1 MPTTAARTGLVFNI
15 QKYSLHD
22 GPGIRTIV
30 FLKGCPLRCLWCANP
45 EGLLPVPQ
53 TGWDSRACLGCGAC
67 VAACPAGL
75 HRILP
80 GQDGT
85 VQHGGD
91 RAGACLG
98 CGACIAAC
106 PAGSLTLWGRRMTV
120 AEVLDVVSQDEAFYR
135 TSGGGV
141 TLGGGEVGL
150 QPAFAGALLAACQE
164 QGFHTALET
173 CGFMPWPTLASL
185 VKRADLTLYDLK
197 HADDAAH
204 KRLTGRS
211 NATILDNLGRL
222 ARTGADVLVRIPLV
236 PGYNDDPATLTA
248 ALDRIRELCGKAPG
262 FQGVELL
269 PYHAFGAGK
278 YDRLGLA
285 YPLAGLQSHTP
296 AALAALETLARA
308 SKLSVTLIRPQV

>member
-1 MPTTAARTGLVFNI
+1 MPTAAAGTGLVFNI

-53 TGWDSRACLGCGAC
+53 TGRDNRACLGCGACAAACPAGLHRMRPGPDGIGPHRGDRAGACLGCGAC
-67 VAACPAGL
+67 VAACPAG
-75 HRILP
+75 
-80 GQDGT
+80 
-85 VQHGGD
+85 
-91 RAGACLG
+91 A
-98 CGACIAAC
+98 
-106 PAGSLTLWGRRMTV
+106 LTLWGRPMTV

-141 TLGGGEVGL
+141 TLGGGEAGL
-150 QPAFAGALLAACQE
+150 QPAFAGALLAACRD

-173 CGFMPWPTLASL
+173 CGCLPWPTLAAL
-185 VKRADLTLYDLK
+185 AGRADLTLYDLK
-197 HADDAAH
+197 HANDAAH
-204 KRLTGRS
+204 TRLTGRS

-222 ARTGADVLVRIPLV
+222 ARTGAALLVRLPLV
-236 PGYNDDPATLTA
+236 PGYNDDPAALTA
-248 ALDRIRELCGKAPG
+248 ALDRIRGLCGQAPG

-285 YPLAGLQSHTP
+285 YPLAGLRSHTP

-308 SKLSVTLIRPQV
+308 SDLPVTLVRPQA